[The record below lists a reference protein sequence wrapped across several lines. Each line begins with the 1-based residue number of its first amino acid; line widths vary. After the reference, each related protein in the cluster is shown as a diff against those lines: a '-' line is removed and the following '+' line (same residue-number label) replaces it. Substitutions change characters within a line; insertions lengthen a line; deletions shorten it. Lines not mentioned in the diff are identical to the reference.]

1 MNTKQRKFSFLDD
14 EACEDDS
21 RNIDFGISDEYSEEE
36 DDFLDEK
43 HYLSPE
49 MDEDSDSV
57 IEITPLRASTA
68 KRTRARKDSYPKQ
81 RLSHSKII
89 KIKKEEDDLEIG
101 WEDDELDELMQNS
114 QSPVLDHK
122 KFRIVPSSL
131 RLIIPQEPIIV
142 FPRSQNNLTSVLKG
156 KVFIGIDPGVRNL
169 GVSVAIPDLSYY
181 RNSTHSI
188 VKNTL
193 QTSFDYNSVTT
204 MLAIGVKVDSIME
217 EEVLNVIASINAD
230 YTWEDLVLC
239 IEGQYVTSNVTGTK
253 TMLFQRLLL
262 LACRLEMSFLDW
274 CVRKHKGLHIQRTSS
289 QRTSSLFLKERPDCW
304 NIICELNK
312 QVFSGV
318 SKDRFTKEYAF
329 AGCEVIPE
337 SLIME
342 NVSKIAKKPKAMR
355 VVNLM
360 WEIKQFFSNI
370 PEEELPVFAK
380 LPFASALTDHEADA
394 NLSLVV
400 ALLDILKIQNSK
412 QC

>member
-1 MNTKQRKFSFLDD
+1 MNTKQRKYSFIDD

-21 RNIDFGISDEYSEEE
+21 RNFDFGISDEGSEE

-43 HYLSPE
+43 HYLSQ
-49 MDEDSDSV
+49 EDSDSV

-68 KRTRARKDSYPKQ
+68 KRTRALKDAYPKQ

-89 KIKKEEDDLEIG
+89 KIKEEKEEDIEIG
-101 WEDDELDELMQNS
+101 WESDEIDELMQTP

-142 FPRSQNNLTSVLKG
+142 FPRSQNDLSSLLKG

-169 GVSVAIPDLSYY
+169 GVSVFIPDLAYH

-217 EEVLNVIASINAD
+217 EEVLNVLASLNTD
-230 YTWEDLVLC
+230 YVWEDLVLC
-239 IEGQYVTSNVTGTK
+239 IEGQYVMTSAGPK
-253 TMLFQRLLL
+253 TVLFQRLLL

-289 QRTSSLFLKERPDCW
+289 QRASSMFLKERPHCW

-318 SKDRFTKEYAF
+318 SKDRFTKEYVF
-329 AGCEVIPE
+329 AGCKVIPE
-337 SLIME
+337 SILTEDI
-342 NVSKIAKKPKAMR
+342 SKMAKKPKAMR
-355 VVNLM
+355 VVNLL
-360 WEIKQFFSNI
+360 WEIKLLFSDI
-370 PEEELPVFAK
+370 PEEDLPVFLK

-400 ALLDILKIQNSK
+400 AILDILKIQTSK